1 VTVLHQSELILGGAR
16 SGKSRQALTRARQ
29 SLGPTVFLATAPHAD
44 ASMGERIARHRAE
57 RPCDW
62 TTVEEPLEIAAA
74 CRRLAGRYDLA
85 IIDCLTLW
93 VSNRLGRGEDDETIL
108 NAADELAA
116 VMGER
121 ALSLILVS
129 NEVGQ
134 SVHPLTDLGLRFQ
147 ALLGSVNQR
156 IAAAADSVTL
166 MVAGLP
172 LWIKGAP
179 PAPTAAPPAR
189 DHDRAVEA
197 P

>member
-1 VTVLHQSELILGGAR
+1 VTVLHHSELILGGAR
-16 SGKSRQALTRARQ
+16 SGKSRQALARARQ
-29 SLGPTVFLATAPHAD
+29 CLGPTVFLATAPRAD
-44 ASMGERIARHRAE
+44 ASMQERIARHRAE
-57 RPCDW
+57 RPRDW
-62 TTVEEPLEIAAA
+62 TTVEEPIEIAAA
-74 CRRLAGRYDLA
+74 CRRLTGRYDLA

-108 NAADELAA
+108 NAADEIAA

-134 SVHPLTDLGLRFQ
+134 SVHSLTDLGLRFQ

-156 IAAAADSVTL
+156 VAAAADSVAL

>member
-1 VTVLHQSELILGGAR
+1 MTVRHHSELILGGAR
-16 SGKSRQALTRARQ
+16 SGKSRQALARARQ
-29 SLGPTVFLATAPHAD
+29 SSGPTVFLATAPPED
-44 ASMGERIARHRAE
+44 ESMRARIARHRAE
-57 RPCDW
+57 RPRDW
-62 TTVEEPLEIAAA
+62 TTVEEPLEIVAA
-74 CRRLAGRYDLA
+74 CRRFAGRYELG

-108 NAADELAA
+108 SAADELAA
-116 VMGER
+116 VIGER
-121 ALSLILVS
+121 ALSLIVVS

-134 SVHPLTDLGLRFQ
+134 SVHPLTEVGRRFQ

-156 IAAAADSVTL
+156 VAAAADSVIL

-179 PAPTAAPPAR
+179 PAPTAAPPDR

>member
-1 VTVLHQSELILGGAR
+1 VTVLHHSEFILGGAR
-16 SGKSRQALTRARQ
+16 SGKSRQALARARQ
-29 SLGPTVFLATAPHAD
+29 SRGSTVFLATAPLAD
-44 ASMGERIARHRAE
+44 ASMQARIARHRAE
-57 RPCDW
+57 RPRDW
-62 TTVEEPLEIAAA
+62 TTVEEPFEVAAA
-74 CRRLAGRYDLA
+74 CRRLAGRCELA

-121 ALSLILVS
+121 ALSLIVVS

-147 ALLGSVNQR
+147 ELLGSVNQR
-156 IAAAADSVTL
+156 VAAAADSVTL

-179 PAPTAAPPAR
+179 LAPTAAFPAR
-189 DHDRAVEA
+189 DHDRACEA